1 MKNVLLTWNI
11 VLTLA
16 AGYLFYAYYTGKQKS
31 KSRIQAEIAKT
42 VGPSGPFRI
51 AYFEM
56 DSIESSYEMV
66 KDVKAEINK
75 KNEELGA
82 EIAKLGQE
90 MDNRQRYYE
99 QKQHTMTEDD
109 VRKAQ
114 EDLMRLSENLKTR
127 RQNLENEYQD
137 FVFRRNLTVRKEIE
151 KFLATFNEHKKYTY
165 IMSYEQGLFYYK
177 DTAYNITGEI
187 VSGLNQEYKKAKK

>member
-16 AGYLFYAYYTGKQKS
+16 AGYLFYTYYTGKQKS

-66 KDVKAEINK
+66 KDVKAEITK

-90 MDNRQRYYE
+90 MENRQRYYE
-99 QKQHTMTEDD
+99 QKQHTMSEDD

-151 KFLATFNEHKKYTY
+151 KFLATFNENKKYTY

-187 VSGLNQEYKKAKK
+187 VNGLNKEYKKGKK